1 MHIPPELLPVI
12 QITLPLLVGLFIA
25 AWLQNRAIDQLSKRI
40 DDVRDGLGKRIDDV
54 LTELR
59 EIRAELKTMN
69 TRIIR
74 LEERIPPLI
83 HR

>member
-40 DDVRDGLGKRIDDV
+40 DDV